1 MASER
6 NNGILIGGKRPEYVH
21 SAQGQIIRGASS
33 GFPPWSS
40 SGWSTW
46 FR

>member
-21 SAQGQIIRGASS
+21 SAQGTGLRRIL
-33 GFPPWSS
+33 GFRPWSS